1 MKFEKVKKIL
11 IKSLG
16 FFTTLLSFVVIYLIL
31 FKDGHLQDLT
41 TAVIVEFIVLTML
54 AVSTKFFWYTST
66 ENSVRTSNEYL
77 DKRKLVIDAL
87 DEEVVDAE
95 DFDSFIDA
103 ENENNYYS
111 YIADHCGKLT
121 AKNYEQNIFDKFHY
135 LFNKRKLKQKY
146 ANLEDTKQTFEDF
159 INEFYMQKYKRHIEY
174 KALKL
179 HKLSG
184 SSIRSLTR
192 STNGL
197 IDDRN
202 FANTRKTSY
211 LISTTLMS
219 VAFMFVTALISF
231 TNKDNIDLQRAIL
244 KMTLYTVQI
253 LLSILQSVLTARI
266 TVNTEDIAYFNRVIG
281 ILHRYRSYKR
291 RKDDGVI
298 DKQISPQ
305 TTNINIVK

>member
-1 MKFEKVKKIL
+1 M
-11 IKSLG
+11 
-16 FFTTLLSFVVIYLIL
+16 
-31 FKDGHLQDLT
+31 
-41 TAVIVEFIVLTML
+41 
-54 AVSTKFFWYTST
+54 
-66 ENSVRTSNEYL
+66 N
-77 DKRKLVIDAL
+77 
-87 DEEVVDAE
+87 
-95 DFDSFIDA
+95 
-103 ENENNYYS
+103 
-111 YIADHCGKLT
+111 
-121 AKNYEQNIFDKFHY
+121 
-135 LFNKRKLKQKY
+135 
-146 ANLEDTKQTFEDF
+146 
-159 INEFYMQKYKRHIEY
+159 QKYKRHIEY